1 MAWLRV
7 SVAASR
13 RWRAS
18 RISRLRFDIAIRINR
33 LTTVRFIGVPLLSVL
48 VSGGLRQYAADL
60 VGASERCVS

>member
-1 MAWLRV
+1 
-7 SVAASR
+7 
-13 RWRAS
+13 
-18 RISRLRFDIAIRINR
+18 